1 MSDTT
6 RSISVRPLQADDFEQ
21 WSVLWDGYLAFY
33 REELSAELTRHSFE
47 RLSGAANDMH
57 GLVAVVDGRLGG
69 LAHLMF
75 HPTTWSSEP
84 DCYLEDLFVGREH
97 RGGATAQA
105 LIDAVY
111 AEAKRRK
118 CDRVYWRTQQFN
130 APARSFYDRVGS
142 LTSEVVYEHELD

>member
-1 MSDTT
+1 MSGAGP
-6 RSISVRPLQADDFEQ
+6 SISVRPLQAADFEQ
-21 WSVLWDGYLAFY
+21 WSMLWAGYLAFY
-33 REELSAELTRHSFE
+33 REELTTELTRRSFE
-47 RLSGAANDMH
+47 RLSGGAPDMQ
-57 GLVAVVDGRLGG
+57 GLVAVIDGQLGG

-111 AEAKRRK
+111 TEAMRRK

>member
-1 MSDTT
+1 MSDATG
-6 RSISVRPLQADDFEQ
+6 SIVVRPLQADDFEQ

-33 REELSAELTRHSFE
+33 REELTAELTRHSFE
-47 RLSGAANDMH
+47 RLSGAAKDMH

-84 DCYLEDLFVGREH
+84 DCYLEDLFVAREH

-105 LIDAVY
+105 LIDATY
-111 AEAKRRK
+111 AEAKHRG

-130 APARSFYDRVGS
+130 GAARSFYDRVGS